1 VIIDIEVTSVNYLC
15 RVGLILIAAVV
26 LVGPLTIARL
36 SAQKDVETTSPI
48 VGAWTLDKKLSDVAD
63 NRPRGAG
70 EPPSLAVVA
79 VAGSAGTDV
88 VAGFPEVVADSG
100 VGTRAIPKKSLAE
113 WKRGETSSKRR
124 IT

>member
-1 VIIDIEVTSVNYLC
+1 MS
-15 RVGLILIAAVV
+15 
-26 LVGPLTIARL
+26 LTIGR
-36 SAQKDVETTSPI
+36 
-48 VGAWTLDKKLSDVAD
+48 VALLG
-63 NRPRGAG
+63 RP
-70 EPPSLAVVA
+70 LAVVA